1 MKRKRK
7 DLYYIKKKKN
17 LSFYTKRHK
26 TLKNKNQKEIFAN
39 YITKGSQI

>member
-7 DLYYIKKKKN
+7 DLYYIKKKN